1 MTIVSFVSG
10 TILKI
15 LLMSFYIIG
24 TVSPAQSSHFAT
36 NAPNNKTEIIPLHE
50 QPLYKEDWIG
60 LKGLEQKGGLRL
72 EHCPGEHMDLGGEKG
87 CGEIMVRKW
96 VGWV

>member
-1 MTIVSFVSG
+1 
-10 TILKI
+10 
-15 LLMSFYIIG
+15 MSFYIIG

-36 NAPNNKTEIIPLHE
+36 YAPNNKTEIIPLHE

-87 CGEIMVRKW
+87 CGEIMVSKW